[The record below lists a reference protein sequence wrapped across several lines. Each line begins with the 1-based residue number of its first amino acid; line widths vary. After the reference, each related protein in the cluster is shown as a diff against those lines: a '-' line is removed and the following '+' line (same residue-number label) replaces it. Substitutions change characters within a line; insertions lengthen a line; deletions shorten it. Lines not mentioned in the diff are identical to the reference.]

1 MALTALDCDDRVEQ
15 LIILTERLTDLIARQ
30 SAAFEA
36 RRPHEAAQYVDEVAK
51 LANLYRHESTRVR
64 GNVALVSGASLQ
76 RRQRLVRATEAFD
89 AVLARQGRAV
99 TAAKTVTEGLVRAI
113 AQRPTASG
121 YGPGAHGAAYRTAP
135 RSHQPRATARRR
147 PGRGLSPERRPR
159 SR

>member
-1 MALTALDCDDRVEQ
+1 MALNATDCDDRVEQ

-89 AVLARQGRAV
+89 SVLARQGRAV

-113 AQRPTASG
+113 AQEVAEQRPNASG
-121 YGPGAHGAAYRTAP
+121 YGPGSQGAAYRQNGTAITLN
-135 RSHQPRATARRR
+135 QRA
-147 PGRGLSPERRPR
+147 
-159 SR
+159 

>member
-1 MALTALDCDDRVEQ
+1 MALNATDCDDRVEQ

-36 RRPHEAAQYVDEVAK
+36 RRPHEAARYVDEVAK
-51 LANLYRHESTRVR
+51 LANLYRHESTKVR
-64 GNVALVSGASLQ
+64 GNVALVQGASPQ

-113 AQRPTASG
+113 AEEIAVQRPTGAG
-121 YGPGAHGAAYRTAP
+121 YGPGA
-135 RSHQPRATARRR
+135 QATAYKQNGTAITLNQRA
-147 PGRGLSPERRPR
+147 
-159 SR
+159 

>member
-1 MALTALDCDDRVEQ
+1 MALNATDCDDRVEQ
-15 LIILTERLTDLIARQ
+15 LIILTERLTDLIAKQ

-51 LANLYRHESTRVR
+51 LANLYRHESTKVR
-64 GNVALVSGASLQ
+64 GNVALVQGASLQ

-113 AQRPTASG
+113 AEEIAVQRPTGAG
-121 YGPGAHGAAYRTAP
+121 YGPGA
-135 RSHQPRATARRR
+135 QATAYKQNGTAITLNQRA
-147 PGRGLSPERRPR
+147 
-159 SR
+159 